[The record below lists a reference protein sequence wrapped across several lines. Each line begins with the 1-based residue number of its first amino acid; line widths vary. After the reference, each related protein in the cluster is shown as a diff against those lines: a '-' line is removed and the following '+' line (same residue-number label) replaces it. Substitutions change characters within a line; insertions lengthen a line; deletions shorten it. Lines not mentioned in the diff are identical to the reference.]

1 MAKYFMFGKYTSEA
15 VKGISARR
23 TDKVVDII
31 RKFGGTVEGMYALIG
46 EKDLV
51 FIVDLPGNDELI
63 QVSVSLSK
71 LTGIG
76 FTSTPAIPVEQFDR
90 LTKKL

>member
-1 MAKYFMFGKYTSEA
+1 MAKYFMFGKYSSEA
-15 VKGISARR
+15 VKGISAKR

-31 RKFGGTVEGMYALIG
+31 KKFGGKVDGMYALIG
-46 EKDLV
+46 QQDLV

-63 QVSVSLSK
+63 QVSVALNK

-76 FTSTPAIPVEQFDR
+76 FTSAPAITVDQFDR
-90 LTKKL
+90 LMKKV